1 MGYRDRG
8 EEYGGHPAVATAI
21 CAFVLIAGIA
31 GGSVTAAPR
40 NGAVLLGEF
49 LGSVSFGPILW
60 GIAYAITIKRAS
72 PGWKIGSLIV
82 LLLLS
87 IVCSLAKI
95 GAQGVLLHDDAA
107 AARQQLQGVMANGI
121 NSEPTTPGKDAGP
134 LARMTSLTINMTLA
148 DAKSFDTDSK
158 AAGLQQLLSFE
169 GITRSSPLLDH
180 CDRLAALTEHAGQ
193 MKDRFPAYVA
203 AGRKEGDA
211 AVAAGTLDQASVD
224 GFADGAAK
232 GRASFERQW
241 TLVGQITTDAAGLC
255 RLLARRHWQRGAD
268 GKILFPTAELREAQ
282 PRLARIQKASAE
294 IDQIRGAARGNMQG
308 ELDTLGKM

>member
-1 MGYRDRG
+1 MAYRDRG
-8 EEYGGHPAVATAI
+8 EDYGGHPAVATAI
-21 CAFVLIAGIA
+21 CAFVLLAAVA
-31 GGSVTAAPR
+31 GGSVTAPPR
-40 NGAVLLGEF
+40 NGAELFGEF
-49 LGSVSFGPILW
+49 LGGAAFGPILW

-72 PGWKIGSLIV
+72 PGWKVGSLIV

-95 GAQGVLLHDDAA
+95 GARGAMLHDDAV

-121 NSEPTTPGKDAGP
+121 NGAPTTPGKDAGP

-158 AAGLQQLLSFE
+158 AAGLEQLLSFE

-180 CDRLAALTEHAGQ
+180 CDRIAALTARAGE
-193 MKDRFPAYVA
+193 MEGRFPAYVA
-203 AGRKEGDA
+203 AGRKEGEA

-224 GFADGAAK
+224 GYVDGAAK
-232 GRASFERQW
+232 GKASFERQW
-241 TLVGQITTDAAGLC
+241 TLVGQIATEAAGLC
-255 RLLARRHWQRGAD
+255 RLLARRHWRRGAD
-268 GKILFPTAELREAQ
+268 GKILFPPAELNEAQ

-294 IDQIRGAARGNMQG
+294 IEQIRAAARGNMQG